1 MIGCASAHRL
11 LGDLFASASSATLN
25 QHNGQWTEASGVA
38 GNPESIWAPFRTRAF
53 IAPYLEGEFASGSM
67 AVCSWLQANWSLG
80 VGELSKDTAIL
91 LVKLSDWG
99 ISRVTS

>member
-1 MIGCASAHRL
+1 MIGCASAHRH
-11 LGDLFASASSATLN
+11 LGDLFVSASSATLI
-25 QHNGQWTEASGVA
+25 QHNGQWTEKSDDAA
-38 GNPESIWAPFRTRAF
+38 NPEDIWVPFRTRAF
-53 IAPYLEGEFASGSM
+53 IAPYLDGKFASGSM
-67 AVCSWLQANWSLG
+67 AICGWLQANGSLG